1 MLLELKPAV
10 GAVDWSNETQNRAL
24 ERKHDLMYNVS
35 RDFCNPSLGCTIEQY
50 NRGTVFS
57 TLTLAK
63 PAEGNPANEE
73 WAQWPGYPKC
83 RGLGDTFGTSLYS
96 IPEYEMTRESY
107 RLTVQNA
114 QSCNF
119 SWVTPWLWLGG
130 GGRRMVDAAHDGYIP
145 LAFCVFICSPLRWR
159 VPMLSAVLSTT
170 TTCGTTILRKPSLG
184 LDCSYGKH
192 MFGIAHTSLASATG
206 AGTPGCL
213 ARN

>member
-1 MLLELKPAV
+1 MCS
-10 GAVDWSNETQNRAL
+10 VDWSNETQNRAL

-35 RDFCNPSLGCTIEQY
+35 RNFCDPSLGCTIEQY

-130 GGRRMVDAAHDGYIP
+130 GGRRMVDAAHDGYCP
-145 LAFCVFICSPLRWR
+145 RF
-159 VPMLSAVLSTT
+159 
-170 TTCGTTILRKPSLG
+170 SLFV
-184 LDCSYGKH
+184 C
-192 MFGIAHTSLASATG
+192 
-206 AGTPGCL
+206 
-213 ARN
+213 